1 MEPYYILRLLP
12 PLGYSR
18 KLRFESVEDLLFT
31 LSNLYAFLN
40 IDFLPI
46 SDNELIAWKK
56 DKLGHFC
63 DCLVVTCVRPIVC
76 EKHEEY
82 FINTPPGKTIPIESL
97 LFTTPQPKPLTE
109 YKTLQRVS

>member
-12 PLGYSR
+12 PLGHSR
-18 KLRFESVEDLLFT
+18 KLRFESIEDLLFT
-31 LSNLYAFLN
+31 LSGLYGFLN

-46 SDNELIAWKK
+46 TENEVASWKK

-63 DCLVVTCVRPIVC
+63 DCLVVTCIKPEIC

-82 FINTPPGKTIPIESL
+82 FVNNPKGKTIPIESL
-97 LFTTPQPKPLTE
+97 LFMSPQPKPLTE